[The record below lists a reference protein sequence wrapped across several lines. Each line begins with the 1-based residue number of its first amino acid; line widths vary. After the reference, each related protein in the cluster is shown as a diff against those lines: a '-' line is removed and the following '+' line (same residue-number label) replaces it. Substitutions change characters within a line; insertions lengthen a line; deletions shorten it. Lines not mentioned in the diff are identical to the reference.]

1 MMPIKLSPARSA
13 PARSAPARAAPAVAV
28 VVAVALAGAARPAQA
43 QQAEAKDAA
52 RNANCPPGK
61 VETLRQV
68 TGRADETVYKIACT
82 GMKDRFVLVQC
93 RGRSCTVMR

>member
-1 MMPIKLSPARSA
+1 MKPIKP
-13 PARSAPARAAPAVAV
+13 PPAVAV
-28 VVAVALAGAARPAQA
+28 AAALIVVAVAFPAQA